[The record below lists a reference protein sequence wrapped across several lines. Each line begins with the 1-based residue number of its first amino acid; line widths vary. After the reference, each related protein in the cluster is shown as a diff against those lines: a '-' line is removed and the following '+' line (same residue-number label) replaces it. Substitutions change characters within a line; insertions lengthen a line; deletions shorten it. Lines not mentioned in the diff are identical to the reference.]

1 MAVSEVSKQH
11 APRMVIL
18 ITREEDKKKLEEL
31 FDTLRIPMCY
41 QCRGKGTAPT
51 EMLDIFGLSGTTR
64 LITVG
69 ILPKFLVKDL
79 ERAAEDQLSF
89 HRRGGG
95 IALTIPVTGLQ
106 NPVFQMLNDE
116 ARENLKQHIKERT
129 EQDMAEV
136 KKNMDYVVIWVSVAS
151 GYSDEV
157 IDAARSAGAKG
168 GTVLRGRQRNSERMS
183 QRLGISMQ
191 EERDFVMMVVPRE
204 KKGAIMSAIISA
216 CGLSTKAHGVI
227 VSLPVDDVIGLEG

>member
-1 MAVSEVSKQH
+1 MAASEVSKQY

-69 ILPKFLVKDL
+69 ILPKFMMQDLV
-79 ERAAEDQLSF
+79 RAAEDRLSF
-89 HRRGGG
+89 RKRGGG
-95 IALTIPVTGLQ
+95 IALTVPVTGLQ

-136 KKNMDYVVIWVSVAS
+136 KKHMDYVVIWVSVAS
-151 GYSDEV
+151 GYSDDV
-157 IDAARSAGAKG
+157 VDAARDAGAKG

-204 KKGAIMSAIISA
+204 KKGAIMSAISGA

>member
-116 ARENLKQHIKERT
+116 ARKNLRQHIKERT

-136 KKNMDYVVIWVSVAS
+136 KKRMDYVVIWVSVAS

-157 IDAARSAGAKG
+157 IDAARAAGAKG
-168 GTVLRGRQRNSERMS
+168 GTVLRGRQRNSERVS
-183 QRLGISMQ
+183 QRLGVSMQ

-204 KKGAIMSAIISA
+204 KKGAIMSAITSA

>member
-116 ARENLKQHIKERT
+116 ARENLRQHIKERT

-136 KKNMDYVVIWVSVAS
+136 KKRMDYVVIWVSVVS

-157 IDAARSAGAKG
+157 IDAARAAGAKG
-168 GTVLRGRQRNSERMS
+168 GTVLRGRQRNSERVS
-183 QRLGISMQ
+183 QRLGVSMQ
-191 EERDFVMMVVPRE
+191 EERDFVMMVVPRK
-204 KKGAIMSAIISA
+204 KKGEIMSAITSA

>member
-204 KKGAIMSAIISA
+204 KKGAIMSAITSA